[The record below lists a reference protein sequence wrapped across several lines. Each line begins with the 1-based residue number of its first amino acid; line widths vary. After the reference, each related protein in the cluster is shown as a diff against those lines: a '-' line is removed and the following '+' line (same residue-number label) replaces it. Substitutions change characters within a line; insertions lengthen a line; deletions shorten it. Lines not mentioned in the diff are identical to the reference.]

1 MDETPSPE
9 LLAAYRRTRYLAGDG
24 GAFATVGERS
34 GSIDALLEAHGA
46 RSGVFVTAW
55 NPGSGVRDAAANRAA
70 NARLEAD
77 LAPWRHLP
85 HEGVGDGGWREEG
98 FFVLDLPEGTA
109 VDLARRYGQV
119 AIVAVR
125 RGEPARLV
133 LTGVAP
139 AG

>member
-1 MDETPSPE
+1 MDEAPSPE
-9 LLAAYRRTRYLAGDG
+9 LLDAYRRTRYLAGDG

-34 GSIDALLEAHGA
+34 ASIDALLATHGA
-46 RSGVFVTAW
+46 RSGAFVTAW
-55 NPGSGVRDAAANRAA
+55 NPGSGARDAAANHAA

-85 HEGVGDGGWREEG
+85 HAGVGDGGWREEG
-98 FFVLDLPEGTA
+98 FFVLDLPEAAA
-109 VDLARRYGQV
+109 VERARRFGQV

-133 LTGVAP
+133 LSGVAP

>member
-1 MDETPSPE
+1 MGTPPSPE
-9 LLAAYRRTRYLAGDG
+9 LMGAYRRTRYMAGDG
-24 GAFATVGERS
+24 GACATVGERS
-34 GSIDALLEAHGA
+34 AAIDALLAAHGA

-55 NPGSGVRDAAANRAA
+55 NPGSGARDAAANRAA
-70 NARLEAD
+70 NVRLAAE

-98 FFVLDLPEGTA
+98 FFVLDLADDAA
-109 VDLARRYGQV
+109 VALARRFGQV

-125 RGEPARLV
+125 HGEAARLV